1 MVFLWFFK
9 GYAEANKEFFK
20 SYDANKPTSYI
31 IYLDANNLNGHS
43 MMRLLLTEILDS
55 VNLRD
60 FNLDNYSK
68 DSPIGCSLEGYLD
81 YPNELHDL

>member
-1 MVFLWFFK
+1 
-9 GYAEANKEFFK
+9 
-20 SYDANKPTSYI
+20 
-31 IYLDANNLNGHS
+31 